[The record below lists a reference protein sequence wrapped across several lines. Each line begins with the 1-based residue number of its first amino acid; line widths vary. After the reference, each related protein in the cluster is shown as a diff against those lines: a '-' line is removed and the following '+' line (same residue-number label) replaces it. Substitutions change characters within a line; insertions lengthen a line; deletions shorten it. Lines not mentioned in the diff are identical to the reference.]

1 MFNARQF
8 EFGPFFAP
16 GTPHEEAQVELGAR
30 RVCNGQAKL
39 FEVVRASLQQNSGKS
54 ISKGRAPSQIEKGWK
69 ASSAPPHC

>member
-16 GTPHEEAQVELGAR
+16 GTPHEEAQGELGAR

-39 FEVVRASLQQNSGKS
+39 FEVVRASSFFCARL
-54 ISKGRAPSQIEKGWK
+54 
-69 ASSAPPHC
+69 SSAELRQILIEREGPIPN